1 MAADRSRLA
10 AALAY
15 EEERRRKLAQATGQL
30 TDRQRMDLALAD
42 EQKQRQMTG
51 ETAPTLEGEVQRLTG
66 LQPNMERSNILPFYS
81 QETGLVAPQFV
92 YDAAKAFVAP
102 GYTARGGQVDPAE
115 AMNVAANVM
124 GGSIGGSAL
133 APVEGVVA
141 GMGASRK
148 PTKVIYERREEGPF
162 LRIRK
167 AETGGGSDQ
176 QTQRAVSPTGKAP
189 QRTTPSGAVGGRTSG
204 AVAQPDAPSSVS
216 RRRLTPAQVA
226 TQYTEA
232 EFGTPYKLPK
242 NPPSSLQKQAP
253 IGRIFLEATKES
265 PQYKAATL
273 KSYERVMPDVLQKAK
288 VKNYDDLLE
297 KSYLQLAKEVKSQF
311 DALPISMSYFR
322 GGEGAYK
329 SSKELFEDIDKRG
342 HMFVYRGGD
351 PHDFLGQTDPDTG
364 LSYNEMFRAVHD
376 YFGHAVHRNQFGP
389 VGEETAWAAHSQ
401 MFSPLARIAMS
412 SETRGQNSLV
422 NYSPLN
428 AELKSQILD
437 AEKDIAEAE
446 RYGYGADVI
455 KELRQNRQ
463 ELFNDFQYAPQKSVV
478 LPAEMLQIDYMGAT
492 PAGFEGLILPD
503 PGTATSLPLTHY
515 SQSASLTQTD
525 PTRYGTGI
533 KGQEAARLRQAP
545 DVRERTYFY
554 TGKPGS
560 VRPEAGLGSNVY
572 TAQGE
577 NLYNMRRD
585 PAKLGVLADVVNTT
599 SPLAR
604 MNPGSIDDFQRAN
617 DFERLMRTYGYSGYF
632 SPEAKVA
639 TVFEP
644 INVRLAK
651 ALRR

>member
-1 MAADRSRLA
+1 LP
-10 AALAY
+10 
-15 EEERRRKLAQATGQL
+15 
-30 TDRQRMDLALAD
+30 
-42 EQKQRQMTG
+42 
-51 ETAPTLEGEVQRLTG
+51 ET
-66 LQPNMERSNILPFYS
+66 
-81 QETGLVAPQFV
+81 
-92 YDAAKAFVAP
+92 
-102 GYTARGGQVDPAE
+102 
-115 AMNVAANVM
+115 
-124 GGSIGGSAL
+124 
-133 APVEGVVA
+133 
-141 GMGASRK
+141 
-148 PTKVIYERREEGPF
+148 
-162 LRIRK
+162 
-167 AETGGGSDQ
+167 
-176 QTQRAVSPTGKAP
+176 
-189 QRTTPSGAVGGRTSG
+189 
-204 AVAQPDAPSSVS
+204 
-216 RRRLTPAQVA
+216 
-226 TQYTEA
+226 
-232 EFGTPYKLPK
+232 
-242 NPPSSLQKQAP
+242 PPSSLQKQAP
-253 IGRIFLEATKES
+253 IGRVFLEATKES

-288 VKNYDDLLE
+288 IKSYDDLLE
-297 KSYLQLAKEVKSQF
+297 KSYFQLAKEVKSQF
-311 DALPISMSYFR
+311 DALPISMSYYR
-322 GGEGAYK
+322 GSEGGYK
-329 SSKELFEDIDKRG
+329 SSKELFADIDKRG

-351 PHDFLGQTDPDTG
+351 PHDFLGKIDPDTG

-428 AELKSQILD
+428 ARLKAKILN
-437 AEKDIAEAE
+437 AERDIAEAE
-446 RYGYGADVI
+446 KYGYDPDTI
-455 KELRQNRQ
+455 KTLRETRQ
-463 ELFNDFQYAPQKSVV
+463 KLFNAFEYAPQKSVV
-478 LPAEMLQIDYMGAT
+478 LPAEMLQIDYMGAM
-492 PAGFEGLILPD
+492 PSGFERLILPD

-533 KGQEAARLRQAP
+533 KGQEAARLREAP

-560 VRPEAGLGSNVY
+560 VRPEAGLGPNIY

-585 PAKLGVLADVVNTT
+585 PAELGILADVVNTT

-617 DFERLMRTYGYSGYF
+617 DFERLMRAYGYSGYY

-644 INVRLAK
+644 MNVKLAR

>member
-10 AALAY
+10 AALAHQ
-15 EEERRRKLAQATGQL
+15 EEKRRRFAEATGQL
-30 TDRQRMDLALAD
+30 TDRERMELALAD
-42 EQKQRQMTG
+42 DRRQRQIAG

-115 AMNVAANVM
+115 AINVAANVM

-141 GMGASRK
+141 GMGASRRPK
-148 PTKVIYERREEGPF
+148 KVTYERRQEGPF
-162 LRIRK
+162 LRIRQ
-167 AETGGGSDQ
+167 AETGAGQSSPSAGNVSPNGQ
-176 QTQRAVSPTGKAP
+176 KVRQTQTV
-189 QRTTPSGAVGGRTSG
+189 VGGRKS
-204 AVAQPDAPSSVS
+204 VALASPDAPPTVS
-216 RRRLTPAQVA
+216 GRRLTPAQVA

-273 KSYERVMPDVLQKAK
+273 KSYERVMPKVLEQAK
-288 VKNYDDLLE
+288 VKSYDDLLE
-297 KSYLQLAKEVKSQF
+297 KSYVQIAKEVKSQF
-311 DALPISMSYFR
+311 DALPISMSYYR
-322 GGEGAYK
+322 GGEGSYK

-342 HMFVYRGGD
+342 HMFVYQGGD
-351 PHDFLGQTDPDTG
+351 PHDFLGQADPDTG

-428 AELKSQILD
+428 AELKSDILEMD
-437 AEKDIAEAE
+437 GRIASARQYGYDEADIAEMKRE
-446 RYGYGADVI
+446 
-455 KELRQNRQ
+455 RQ
-463 ELFNDFQYAPQKSVV
+463 ELFNNFQYAPQKSVV
-478 LPAEMLQIDYMGAT
+478 LPAEMLQIDYMGAM

-577 NLYNMRRD
+577 NLYNMRQD

-604 MNPGSIDDFQRAN
+604 MNPGGVDDFQRAN
-617 DFERLMRTYGYSGYF
+617 DFERLMRAYGYSGYY

-644 INVRLAK
+644 MNVRLAK
-651 ALRR
+651 ALKR

>member
-1 MAADRSRLA
+1 
-10 AALAY
+10 
-15 EEERRRKLAQATGQL
+15 
-30 TDRQRMDLALAD
+30 
-42 EQKQRQMTG
+42 
-51 ETAPTLEGEVQRLTG
+51 
-66 LQPNMERSNILPFYS
+66 
-81 QETGLVAPQFV
+81 
-92 YDAAKAFVAP
+92 
-102 GYTARGGQVDPAE
+102 
-115 AMNVAANVM
+115 
-124 GGSIGGSAL
+124 
-133 APVEGVVA
+133 
-141 GMGASRK
+141 
-148 PTKVIYERREEGPF
+148 
-162 LRIRK
+162 
-167 AETGGGSDQ
+167 
-176 QTQRAVSPTGKAP
+176 
-189 QRTTPSGAVGGRTSG
+189 
-204 AVAQPDAPSSVS
+204 
-216 RRRLTPAQVA
+216 
-226 TQYTEA
+226 
-232 EFGTPYKLPK
+232 
-242 NPPSSLQKQAP
+242 
-253 IGRIFLEATKES
+253 
-265 PQYKAATL
+265 
-273 KSYERVMPDVLQKAK
+273 
-288 VKNYDDLLE
+288 
-297 KSYLQLAKEVKSQF
+297 
-311 DALPISMSYFR
+311 MSYYR
-322 GGEGAYK
+322 GGEGSYK

-342 HMFVYRGGD
+342 HMFVYQGGD

-428 AELKSQILD
+428 AELKSDILEMD
-437 AEKDIAEAE
+437 GRIASARQYGYDEADIAEMKRE
-446 RYGYGADVI
+446 
-455 KELRQNRQ
+455 RQ
-463 ELFNDFQYAPQKSVV
+463 ELFNNFQYAPQKSVV
-478 LPAEMLQIDYMGAT
+478 LPAEMLQIDYMGAM

-604 MNPGSIDDFQRAN
+604 MNPGGVDDFQRAN
-617 DFERLMRTYGYSGYF
+617 DFERLMRAYGYSGYY

-644 INVRLAK
+644 MNVRLAK
-651 ALRR
+651 ALKR

>member
-1 MAADRSRLA
+1 MAVDRSRLA

-15 EEERRRKLAQATGQL
+15 EEEKRRRLAAATGQL
-30 TDRQRMDLALAD
+30 SDRQRLQLALAD
-42 EQKQRQMTG
+42 DQKQRQMAG
-51 ETAPTLEGEVQRLTG
+51 ETPSTLEGEVQRLTG
-66 LQPNMERSNILPFYS
+66 LQPNIERSNILPFYS
-81 QETGLVAPQFV
+81 KETGLVAPQFV
-92 YDAAKAFVAP
+92 YDAAKAVVAP
-102 GYTARGGQVDPAE
+102 GFAARGGRVDPAE
-115 AMNVAANVM
+115 AMNVAANIT

-133 APVEGVVA
+133 APVEGVIA

-148 PTKVIYERREEGPF
+148 PTRVMYERREEGPF
-162 LRIRK
+162 LRIRR
-167 AETGGGSDQ
+167 AEPSAGQSSQ
-176 QTQRAVSPTGKAP
+176 SPGNLGTD
-189 QRTTPSGAVGGRTSG
+189 RTKVRQGQGTVGGRTG
-204 AVAQPDAPSSVS
+204 VAVASPNAPQTVS
-216 RRRLTPAQVA
+216 GRRLTPAQIA
-226 TQYTEA
+226 TQYTQEQ
-232 EFGTPYKLPK
+232 FGTPYKLPK

-265 PQYKAATL
+265 PQYKSATL
-273 KSYERVMPDVLQKAK
+273 KSYERVMPDVLQQAK

-311 DALPISMSYFR
+311 DALPVAMSYYR

-428 AELKSQILD
+428 AELKAEILRLEGKLATAQQYNFD
-437 AEKDIAEAE
+437 P
-446 RYGYGADVI
+446 ADVADL
-455 KELRQNRQ
+455 KKQRQD
-463 ELFNDFQYAPQKSVV
+463 LFANFQYAPQKSVV
-478 LPAEMLQIDYMGAT
+478 LPAEMIQIDYAGAM
-492 PAGFEGLILPD
+492 PAGFEGLIVPD

-533 KGQEAARLRQAP
+533 KGEEAARLRQAP
-545 DVRERTYFY
+545 DVRQRTYFY
-554 TGKPGS
+554 TGKPGA

-572 TAQGE
+572 TAQGQ

-585 PAKLGVLADVVNTT
+585 PANLGVLADVVNTT
-599 SPLAR
+599 SPLAQ
-604 MNPGSIDDFQRAN
+604 MNPGSIDPYGRAN
-617 DFERLMRTYGYSGYF
+617 DFERLMRAYGYSGYY

-644 INVRLAK
+644 MNVRLAR
-651 ALRR
+651 ALKR

>member
-15 EEERRRKLAQATGQL
+15 QEEERRRLAAATGQL
-30 TDRQRMDLALAD
+30 TDRERMELALAAD
-42 EQKQRQMTG
+42 KKQQQNFG
-51 ETAPTLEGEVQRLTG
+51 GTAPTLETEVQRLTG
-66 LQPNMERSNILPFYS
+66 LQPNVERSNILPFYS
-81 QETGLVAPQFV
+81 RETGLVAPQFV
-92 YDAAKAFVAP
+92 YDAAKAVVAP
-102 GYTARGGQVDPAE
+102 GFAARGGKVDPAE
-115 AMNVAANVM
+115 ALNFAANVM
-124 GGSIGGSAL
+124 GGAVGGSAL
-133 APVEGVVA
+133 SPVEGAVA
-141 GMGASRK
+141 GMGATRK
-148 PTKVIYERREEGPF
+148 TPKVIYERREEGPF
-162 LRIRK
+162 LRIRR
-167 AETGGGSDQ
+167 AEPSAGQPSQSPGNLSADRTKVR
-176 QTQRAVSPTGKAP
+176 QRQGTA
-189 QRTTPSGAVGGRTSG
+189 GGRTSV
-204 AVAQPDAPSSVS
+204 AVASSNAPQAVS
-216 RRRLTPAQVA
+216 GRRLTPAQVA
-226 TQYTEA
+226 SQYTQEQ
-232 EFGTPYKLPK
+232 FGTPYKLPK

-253 IGRIFLEATKES
+253 IGRMFLEATKET

-311 DALPISMSYFR
+311 DSLPISMSYYR
-322 GGEGAYK
+322 GGEGSYK

-342 HMFVYRGGD
+342 HMFVYRGGE

-428 AELKSQILD
+428 AELKTEILRLD
-437 AEKDIAEAE
+437 GKIATAQQYNFDSADIA
-446 RYGYGADVI
+446 DL
-455 KELRQNRQ
+455 KKQRQD
-463 ELFNDFQYAPQKSVV
+463 LFANFQYAPQKSVV
-478 LPAEMLQIDYMGAT
+478 LPAEMVQIDYMGAM

-515 SQSASLTQTD
+515 SQSASLTRTD
-525 PTRYGTGI
+525 PRRYGTGI
-533 KGQEAARLRQAP
+533 KGEEASRLREAP
-545 DVRERTYFY
+545 DIRQRTYFY
-554 TGKPGS
+554 TGRPGS
-560 VRPEAGLGSNVY
+560 VQPEAGLGPNVY
-572 TAQGE
+572 VAEGQ
-577 NLYNMRRD
+577 NLYNMRKD
-585 PAKLGVLADVVNTT
+585 PANLGVLANVVNTT
-599 SPLAR
+599 SPLAQ
-604 MNPGSIDDFQRAN
+604 MNPGSIDPYGRAN
-617 DFERLMRTYGYSGYF
+617 DFERLMRAYGYSGYY

-644 INVRLAK
+644 MNVRLAK

>member
-10 AALAY
+10 AALAH
-15 EEERRRKLAQATGQL
+15 EEEKRRRLAAATGQL
-30 TDRQRMDLALAD
+30 TDRDRMELALAD
-42 EQKQRQMTG
+42 ERKQRQMAG

-133 APVEGVVA
+133 APVEGVIA

-148 PTKVIYERREEGPF
+148 PRKVTYERRQEGPF
-162 LRIRK
+162 LRIRQT
-167 AETGGGSDQ
+167 ETGAGQPSQSARNISSDGQ
-176 QTQRAVSPTGKAP
+176 KVRQTQT
-189 QRTTPSGAVGGRTSG
+189 AVGGRKS
-204 AVAQPDAPSSVS
+204 VAMASPDASPTVS
-216 RRRLTPAQVA
+216 GRRLTPAQVA

-273 KSYERVMPDVLQKAK
+273 KSYERVMPKVLEQAK
-288 VKNYDDLLE
+288 VKSYDDLLE
-297 KSYLQLAKEVKSQF
+297 KSYVQLAKEVKSQF
-311 DALPISMSYFR
+311 DAMPIAMSYYR
-322 GGEGAYK
+322 GGEGSYK

-342 HMFVYRGGD
+342 HMFVYQGGD

-428 AELKSQILD
+428 AELKADILEMD
-437 AEKDIAEAE
+437 GRIASARQYGYDEADIAELKRE
-446 RYGYGADVI
+446 
-455 KELRQNRQ
+455 RQ
-463 ELFNDFQYAPQKSVV
+463 ELFNNFQYAPQKSVV
-478 LPAEMLQIDYMGAT
+478 LPAEMLQIDYMGAM
-492 PAGFEGLILPD
+492 PSGFEGLILPD

-533 KGQEAARLRQAP
+533 KGQEAARLREAP

-617 DFERLMRTYGYSGYF
+617 DFERLMRTYGYSGYY